1 MNKIKFFLLM
11 AMVMTMSLNVMADD
25 DDDRVITFNQLPE
38 AAQTFHKSHF
48 ANKVPLLVTADW
60 DDYTIRYESGEKV
73 EFDRSG
79 NWKDI
84 ECYSSMVPAA
94 AVPAQISSYISQNFP
109 GNSIIK
115 LERHRSV
122 FEVKLNTGME
132 LEFNRNFQFLG
143 VDYDD

>member
-1 MNKIKFFLLM
+1 MKKIKFFLLM
-11 AMVMTMSLNVMADD
+11 AMVMTMSLTMSAD
-25 DDDRVITFNQLPE
+25 DDDRVINYDQLPE
-38 AAQTFHKSHF
+38 AAQTFLKAHF
-48 ANKVPLLVTADW
+48 AAKVPLVLTADW

-84 ECYSSMVPAA
+84 ECYSSKVPND
-94 AVPAQISSYISQNFP
+94 VIPEQIANYIKQNYP
-109 GNSIIK
+109 GKSVIK

-122 FEVKLNTGME
+122 YEVKLNNGME
-132 LEFNRNFQFLG
+132 VEFNRNFQVID

>member
-1 MNKIKFFLLM
+1 MKKIKFFLLM

-25 DDDRVITFNQLPE
+25 DDDRVITYDQLPQT
-38 AAQTFHKSHF
+38 AQAFLKANF
-48 ANKVPLLVTADW
+48 ATKVPLLVTADW
-60 DDYTIRYESGEKV
+60 DDFTIRYESGEKI

-84 ECYSSMVPAA
+84 ECYNSKVPTT
-94 AVPAQISSYISQNFP
+94 AVPEQISSYISQNYP
-109 GNSIIK
+109 GKSIIK

-122 FEVKLNTGME
+122 FEVKLNNGME
-132 LEFNRNFQFLG
+132 VEFNRNFQFIG